1 MSEIFKIV
9 GVCLLTLICYL
20 IIKPLKPDIA
30 IFVSL
35 IGAVIMLFMCVDGLM
50 NVISTMTSFAEKTGI
65 NTGLFGLILKIVGI
79 GYLTEFSSS
88 ICCNAGNSTLSDIIG
103 FAGKITILIVSLPI
117 ITSLIDII
125 VEILP

>member
-1 MSEIFKIV
+1 MSEMFKIV
-9 GVCLLTLICYL
+9 GVCLLTLICYI

-35 IGAVIMLFMCVDGLM
+35 VGSIIVLFMCVDGLM
-50 NVISTMTSFAEKTGI
+50 SVISTMTSFAEKTGI

-79 GYLTEFSSS
+79 GYLAEFSSS
-88 ICCNAGNSTLSDIIG
+88 ICNNAGNSTLSDIIG
-103 FAGKITILIVSLPI
+103 FAGKITIIIVSLPI
-117 ITSLIDII
+117 ITSLINII